1 MQRSF
6 VTRGILLDTIGR
18 VGGSRAGGR
27 AAASNVKFAGGDF
40 DIDARATGPIIDKK
54 FEGHSDLQQA
64 AEKIKKAAHQRER
77 GRETDAIHDDIVL
90 NLHKQIATMET

>member
-27 AAASNVKFAGGDF
+27 GAASNVKFAGGDF

-64 AEKIKKAAHQRER
+64 AEKIKKAAH
-77 GRETDAIHDDIVL
+77 
-90 NLHKQIATMET
+90 